1 MGHRPLLAYIAVFA
15 WLFGTAQAL
24 AEEGISDGAVR
35 IGVMTDMSGQF
46 SHESG
51 EGAVTAVKM
60 AAEDFGGKVLGRPIE
75 IIAADHQNK
84 PDIAVSAAREWFDVG
99 KIDMVANLIN
109 SSVALAVTQVAKD
122 KNRIAI
128 VNGSGTSRL
137 TNEGC
142 TPNSVHYAYDTYALA
157 YGTAQSLIKGG
168 KAKWFFLTADYAFGQ
183 ALEADTAAA
192 IKKLG
197 GEVSGSVK
205 YPISIL
211 DHSSFLLQAQGSGA
225 DAVAIAGSGTS
236 FVNIVKSAREFG
248 LSASSKQTL
257 AGLLVWI
264 TDVHGLGLDTAQG
277 LVFTNA
283 FYWDRDEETR
293 AWSRR
298 FEARMKRMPH
308 MGDAGDYSSTM
319 HYLKAVEAAGT
330 DEASAVMKK
339 MKETPVN
346 DFFAKMGRI
355 REDGRMVHD
364 MYVYEVKKPSE
375 SKYAWDYY
383 KLRTIIPA
391 AEAFRPLSQSACPLV
406 KH

>member
-1 MGHRPLLAYIAVFA
+1 MGHRLLLACMTVCT
-15 WLFGTAQAL
+15 WLLGTAHIR
-24 AEEGISDGAVR
+24 AEGAISDGAVR

-75 IIAADHQNK
+75 VIVADHQNK
-84 PDIAVSAAREWFDVG
+84 PDIAVSTAREWFDAG
-99 KIDMVANLIN
+99 KVDMVANLIN
-109 SSVALAVTQVAKD
+109 SSVALAVTQLARD

-142 TPNSVHYAYDTYALA
+142 TPNSIHYAYDTYALA
-157 YGTAQSLIKGG
+157 HGTAQSLIKSG
-168 KAKWFFLTADYAFGQ
+168 KTKWFFLTADYAFGQ

-192 IKKLG
+192 LKKLG
-197 GEVSGSVK
+197 GEAIGSVK
-205 YPISIL
+205 YPISTL
-211 DHSSFLLQAQGSGA
+211 DHSSFLLQAQGSRA

-248 LSASSKQTL
+248 LSARSNQTL

-277 LVFTNA
+277 LVLTDA

-293 AWSRR
+293 TWSRR

-308 MGDAGDYSSTM
+308 MGDAGDYSSTL
-319 HYLKAVEAAGT
+319 HYLKAIEAAGT
-330 DEASAVMKK
+330 DEAAAVMKK
-339 MKETPVN
+339 MKEMPVN
-346 DFFAKMGRI
+346 DFFAKNGRI

-383 KLRTIIPA
+383 NLRAVIPA
-391 AEAFRPLSQSACPLV
+391 DEAFRPLSQSACPLV
-406 KH
+406 KN